1 MKTILFTLAFFL
13 FANLLAT
20 AQNPVP
26 NPGFENWTGGN
37 PNHWFIINLP
47 GIGVPVTEVTPGRT
61 GGKALKSEVVEVFG
75 NPLLSPLQSHADEN
89 LNGFPVEQNYTNLRL
104 YYQFNPMGGDD
115 LKVAILVFDENG
127 FPLSGDEVVI
137 SEAAANFT
145 ELNIPIVYDFPGEA
159 ARCLVSM
166 VIEDVSLEGEDIG
179 SYFIVDDVELNNG
192 GATPTS
198 EESPY
203 LPNVRVYPNP
213 CTATANITLTVED
226 GGHYS
231 VGIFDLQGREVVRV
245 LDEDM
250 HGGIYELK
258 ADLHHLQGG
267 TYIFK
272 VASPAGISCEKLII
286 N

>member
-1 MKTILFTLAFFL
+1 MKINLFTLVFFL
-13 FANLLAT
+13 FANILAT

-26 NPGFENWTGGN
+26 NPGFENWTDGN
-37 PNHWFIINLP
+37 PDHWFVINLP

-75 NPLLSPLQSHADEN
+75 NPLLSPLQSHTDEN

-104 YYQFNPMGGDD
+104 YYQFSPMGSDD
-115 LKVAILVFDENG
+115 LKVAILMFDENA

-137 SEAAANFT
+137 SEAASNFT
-145 ELNIPIVYDFPGEA
+145 ELNIPIVYDFSGEA
-159 ARCLVSM
+159 ARCIISM

-192 GATPTS
+192 GATPS
-198 EESPY
+198 REEV
-203 LPNVRVYPNP
+203 PNLADVRVFPNP

-226 GGHYS
+226 GGHYL

-250 HGGIYELK
+250 HNGIYELK
-258 ADLHHLQGG
+258 ADFHHLQAGN
-267 TYIFK
+267 YVCK
-272 VASPAGISCEKLII
+272 VASPTGISCERFII